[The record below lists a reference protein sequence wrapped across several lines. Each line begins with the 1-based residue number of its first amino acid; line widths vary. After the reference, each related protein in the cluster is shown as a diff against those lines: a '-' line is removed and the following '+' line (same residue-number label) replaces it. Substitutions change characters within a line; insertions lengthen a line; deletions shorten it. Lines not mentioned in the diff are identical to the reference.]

1 MEQPMLE
8 QPMLAAQ
15 DVAQPRRTSDQ
26 EDDDGSSF
34 TVPRRSLQVDVY
46 GRVDYMDL
54 EEELRADAPFHN
66 IVYTVITLLPLL
78 ELILLG
84 GKCTPR
90 DLGHPEEAVSR
101 VPGAVPPH
109 PSRAMLS
116 VRCPVE
122 RLERAGR
129 TCQTIAW
136 SRCRGLEVDGDPNQR
151 VPRARGFQ
159 CGGGGV
165 CPPRPP
171 P

>member
-101 VPGAVPPH
+101 VPGAVPP
-109 PSRAMLS
+109 PSF
-116 VRCPVE
+116 VE
-122 RLERAGR
+122 RLENLNVEKCTVSYFSLGFHMV
-129 TCQTIAW
+129 
-136 SRCRGLEVDGDPNQR
+136 SRIEPKPGAD
-151 VPRARGFQ
+151 
-159 CGGGGV
+159 
-165 CPPRPP
+165 
-171 P
+171 